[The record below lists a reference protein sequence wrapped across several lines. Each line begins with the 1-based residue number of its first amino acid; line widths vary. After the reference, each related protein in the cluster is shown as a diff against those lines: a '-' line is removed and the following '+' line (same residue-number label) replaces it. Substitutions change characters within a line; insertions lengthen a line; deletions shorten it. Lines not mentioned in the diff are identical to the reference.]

1 MPRGSLFF
9 VKNGAHLIHVSI
21 RYNKE
26 EYTSEE
32 FEVDSIE
39 RDIILGVIQEVFLTI
54 LGKVIDDKNNKKD
67 FRDNK

>member
-1 MPRGSLFF
+1 MYIGSRRIA
-9 VKNGAHLIHVSI
+9 KNNSHLIHVGI
-21 RYNKE
+21 RYNDKE
-26 EYTSEE
+26 YNKEE